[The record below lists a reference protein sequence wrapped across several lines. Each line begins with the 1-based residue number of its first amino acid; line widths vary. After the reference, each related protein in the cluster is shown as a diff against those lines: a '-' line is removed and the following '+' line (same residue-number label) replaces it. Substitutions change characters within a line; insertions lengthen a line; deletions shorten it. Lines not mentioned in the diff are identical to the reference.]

1 LKQLRRGF
9 GLLSASDEQGNPPQ
23 VLLQWRNSAQEQ
35 HDGAGSG
42 NRREESRP
50 KRRRV
55 NGSWQSV
62 ATRILRPPT
71 LREVT
76 THFRRRLDKFAMQ
89 TLPGHRVQRVT
100 RVVKQLHSLVAPRVV
115 ASYIRTVC
123 DGWATLS
130 RFQCRG
136 LCRFGCGNEQDSIS
150 HIARCPRAAGWAFQ
164 FSQLRRPPVGWELD
178 YLFCMTDGAFD
189 TRHLTR
195 PVSEVDD
202 VLQARA
208 LHLYAL
214 YRLHN
219 GVRNNN
225 FVNIDLEGGY
235 RGFLRE
241 GRLAFD

>member
-1 LKQLRRGF
+1 
-9 GLLSASDEQGNPPQ
+9 
-23 VLLQWRNSAQEQ
+23 
-35 HDGAGSG
+35 
-42 NRREESRP
+42 
-50 KRRRV
+50 
-55 NGSWQSV
+55 
-62 ATRILRPPT
+62 
-71 LREVT
+71 
-76 THFRRRLDKFAMQ
+76 M
-89 TLPGHRVQRVT
+89 
-100 RVVKQLHSLVAPRVV
+100 APRVV

-225 FVNIDLEGGY
+225 FANSDLEGGY
-235 RGFLRE
+235 RGYLRE

>member
-1 LKQLRRGF
+1 MLTTIRGY
-9 GLLSASDEQGNPPQ
+9 DEQGNPPE
-23 VLLQWRNSAQEQ
+23 VLLQWRNTE
-35 HDGAGSG
+35 SG
-42 NRREESRP
+42 NQGEESRP

-55 NGSWQSV
+55 TGSWQSV

-89 TLPGHRVQRVT
+89 TLPGHRAQRVT
-100 RVVKQLHSLVAPRVV
+100 RVVKQLRSLVAPRVV

-178 YLFCMTDGAFD
+178 FLFCMTDEAFD
-189 TRHLTR
+189 ARRLTR
-195 PVSEVDD
+195 PVSGVDD

-208 LHLYAL
+208 LHVYAL

-219 GVRNNN
+219 GVRNNS
-225 FVNIDLEGGY
+225 FVYIY
-235 RGFLRE
+235 IYIY
-241 GRLAFD
+241 